1 MVLSL
6 SDDLIV
12 INSFSKYFGMTGWRI
27 GWMVAPTATVPVL
40 DKLAQNFFLATSMPV
55 QHAALAAFNKETL
68 IELDKRRLQLQQR
81 RDYLVLYPCEC
92 TDSAL
97 LWGFAARRS
106 AKARV
111 APLSSTATQRRNPT
125 ATPFGLA
132 CQYTRTTLRLLIG
145 EHPLSARRALPC
157 VLTR

>member
-92 TDSAL
+92 ASSVSVSIHT
-97 LWGFAARRS
+97 ARRVS
-106 AKARV
+106 QTRV
-111 APLSSTATQRRNPT
+111 VPLSRGAT
-125 ATPFGLA
+125 
-132 CQYTRTTLRLLIG
+132 
-145 EHPLSARRALPC
+145 
-157 VLTR
+157 